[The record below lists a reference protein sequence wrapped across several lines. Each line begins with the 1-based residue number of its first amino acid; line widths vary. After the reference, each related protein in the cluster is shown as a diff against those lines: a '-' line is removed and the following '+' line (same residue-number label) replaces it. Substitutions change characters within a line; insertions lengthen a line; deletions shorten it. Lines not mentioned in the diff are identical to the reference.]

1 MATLTLV
8 GTETEYAI
16 TALDER
22 GGLLPLDGILRS
34 FQEHAA
40 RRPSMSGNES
50 GVFLSNGSRFYV
62 DGSHPEYASAEASSP
77 WDVVRLALAGD
88 RLMAQLAQEVSE
100 ADHGIASL
108 VVRKGNVD
116 YMSDTT
122 WGNHEN
128 YLHRCPSARLRH
140 ELIPHLVSRTVLT
153 GSGGFELADGTTPR
167 FVLSPRARFIRRVV
181 DPSAPGAIALV
192 DDRTQPHCKGF
203 LRQHLMCGDAN
214 QSHLSM
220 FVRFGATALVLAL
233 IDAGHADDD
242 AVRLADPLAALSVV
256 SRDVTLRQEI
266 ALASGGTMT
275 ALQIQR
281 HYLTRA
287 LAHSASLPEW
297 APRFCE
303 LWEDTLNRLER
314 GADAVLDRLDW
325 AIKLSAFRERA
336 RAAGRCW
343 PDGPLSGVAVPDHT
357 EQAASWRAELCESDY
372 RYGQIFP
379 PGLFDALDRSGTLRH
394 QLPGIDDIDG
404 ALVTAPLEGRARIR
418 GAVVMR
424 LAGRTDLSVCAWDYV
439 RDVTGA
445 RELDLSNPF
454 TDREVWRTIVP
465 EEETADALVA
475 RLLRLVIVS
484 PEPDRAAARDL
495 AARLAAPRGQAPANR
510 STHHAVELNNRG
522 FDLRNAGRLED
533 AELLMRCALAIDLAE
548 RHPRHVKI
556 SHRRNNVG
564 TLLLM
569 QGRIAEARE
578 LVTAAWPRSTDRFDV
593 TSARVLTT
601 RLTIAFIERAPYHFF
616 LGQLKSHLS
625 TQPLPNFGDVDRF
638 WQMHTVLDAVAQRLD
653 GDTVTLLSAIVN
665 VVNGRSTLE
674 TLEQI
679 PLWRDTPAQPLDAAW
694 PSCGVEVS

>member
-1 MATLTLV
+1 MATPTLV

-16 TALDER
+16 TALDESGR
-22 GGLLPLDGILRS
+22 LLPLDSILRS

-40 RRPSMSGNES
+40 RRPSLRGNES

-77 WDVVRLALAGD
+77 WDVVRHALAGD
-88 RLMAQLAQEVSE
+88 RLMAQLAQEVWD
-100 ADHGIASL
+100 AGCGIASL

-116 YMSDTT
+116 YTSDTT

-128 YLHRCPSARLRH
+128 YLHRRPSARLRH

-153 GSGGFELADGTTPR
+153 GSGGFEPADGTTLR

-192 DDRTQPHCKGF
+192 DDRMQPHCKGF
-203 LRQHLMCGDAN
+203 FRQHLMCGDAN

-233 IDAGHADDD
+233 IDAGHTDDE
-242 AVRLADPLAALSVV
+242 AVRLADPLAALSTV

-266 ALASGGTMT
+266 ALATGGTMT

-281 HYLTRA
+281 HYLARA
-287 LAHSASLPEW
+287 LAHPASLPEW

-303 LWEDTLNRLER
+303 IWEDMLDRLDR

-325 AIKLSAFRERA
+325 AIKLAAFRERA
-336 RAAGRCW
+336 RATGRCW
-343 PDGPLSGVAVPDHT
+343 PDGSVSGAAVPDHT
-357 EQAASWRAELCESDY
+357 DQAAEWRAELFESDY

-379 PGLFDALDRSGTLRH
+379 PGLFDALDRSGALRH
-394 QLPGIDDIDG
+394 RLAGIDDIDG
-404 ALVTAPLEGRARIR
+404 ALITPPLEGRARIR

-424 LAGRTDLSVCAWDYV
+424 LAGRTDLSTCAWDYV
-439 RDVTGA
+439 TDVTGS

-454 TDREVWRTIVP
+454 ADSEVWRTTAP
-465 EEETADALVA
+465 EKETADALVA

-484 PEPDRAAARDL
+484 AEPGRAAARDV
-495 AARLAAPRGQAPANR
+495 ADRLAAARGQAPANR

-522 FDLRNAGRLED
+522 FALRNAGRLED

-548 RHPRHVKI
+548 RDPHHVKI
-556 SHRRNNVG
+556 SHRRNNIG

-578 LVTAAWPRSTDRFDV
+578 LVTDAWPGSSDRYDV
-593 TSARVLTT
+593 TTARVLTT
-601 RLTIAFIERAPYHFF
+601 RLTIAFIERAPYRFF

-625 TQPLPNFGDVDRF
+625 IQPLPDFGDVDRF
-638 WQMHTVLDAVAQRLD
+638 WQMKAVLDAVAQRLVP
-653 GDTVTLLSAIVN
+653 DTLTLLSTIVDVVN
-665 VVNGRSTLE
+665 VRATLE

-694 PSCGVEVS
+694 PASRMEVS